1 MEADGEAIR
10 YTYDAIGQL
19 TSFTRSDGQ
28 SESYA
33 YDAAGNMTAK
43 TQNGVQ
49 TTMRYNAANQLVQS
63 VTGGETTTYT
73 YDANGNLVKSEN
85 AAGARSYAYNA
96 LNLLEKFTREDG
108 YSESYSYNAQRLLS
122 SVTTSEDVTTTLTYD
137 ILYGDGVV
145 IQSAQNGE
153 TTRFVYG
160 LERISAISGNTRTEY
175 VYDARG
181 SVAAEI
187 SYSTAWYSLAG
198 KTVTSRSYTPFGEQL
213 GEEAS
218 GFGYN
223 GEYYN
228 AATGLIYL
236 RARFYAPE
244 LNRFS
249 QKDLQIF
256 VVNEYEYCHNNPVL
270 YIDSNGME
278 AIVISGGDYDDREED
293 KWEKLGSKCLLS
305 VCL

>member
-1 MEADGEAIR
+1 
-10 YTYDAIGQL
+10 
-19 TSFTRSDGQ
+19 
-28 SESYA
+28 
-33 YDAAGNMTAK
+33 MTAK

-49 TTMRYNAANQLVQS
+49 TAMRYNAANQLVQS

-85 AAGARSYAYNA
+85 AAGARSYTYNA

-108 YSESYSYNAQRLLS
+108 YSESYGYNAQRLLS
-122 SVTTSEDVTTTLTYD
+122 SVTTSEGVTSALTYD

-160 LERISAISGNTRTEY
+160 LERVSAISGNTRTEY

-198 KTVTSRSYTPFGEQL
+198 KSVTSRSYSPFGEQL

-228 AATGLIYL
+228 AATGMIYL

-244 LNRFS
+244 MNRFS
-249 QKDLQIF
+249 QKDRQIF
-256 VVNEYEYCHNNPVL
+256 VANEYEYCHNNPMHSFSIL
-270 YIDSNGME
+270 WNILSN
-278 AIVISGGDYDDREED
+278 
-293 KWEKLGSKCLLS
+293 KS
-305 VCL
+305 VS